1 MVMDVNGLK
10 MANVVSMAVG
20 YEIKTNINQDINDIQ
35 RQADANMY
43 RDKFKN
49 GRKMRQ
55 ENINNIIKDIAQK
68 LFFDE
73 NRIEEVEL
81 AALVHDVG
89 KIKTSEG
96 ILNKKDK
103 LTKEEW
109 EELKR
114 HPVIGYNILKAVDDY
129 APIAEDV
136 LHHHERYDGKGYP
149 KGLKGDEIPLIS
161 RIITVAD
168 AWKAI

>member
-55 ENINNIIKDIAQK
+55 ETINNIIKDIDK
-68 LFFDE
+68 KYPF
-73 NRIEEVEL
+73 EEVEM

-89 KIKTSEG
+89 KIKVSEKT
-96 ILNKKDK
+96 LNKKDK

-168 AWKAI
+168 AWEAI